1 MSRLAE
7 FMSQIE
13 TQNVFLPPADAKAA
27 LFFLEGQ
34 YQLNWREG
42 SVERTKFLSP
52 AQIGKAFSTRD
63 VFDSGWI
70 ETGILRFALLA
81 RKTSKILS
89 VLPAGRRKIF
99 ITDPR
104 SADEREIDEETI
116 EDSILEVESPL
127 PNLILL
133 GFGQSYYLWA
143 TLDKNVTQKSKICAA
158 PFPNLDSS
166 GKICFGTNI
175 TPECRLET
183 IESVWRLILDSP
195 FNNHQTQNRC
205 LSHPKDVRKLLLTLN
220 GKKTFPKNALIKTE
234 HTVSE
239 LWNSVR

>member
-1 MSRLAE
+1 MN
-7 FMSQIE
+7 QTE
-13 TQNVFLPPADAKAA
+13 TQTIFVPPTDAKAA
-27 LFFLEGQ
+27 LFFLEGH
-34 YQLNWREG
+34 YQLRWREG

-52 AQIGKAFSTRD
+52 SQIGKAFSVKD

-70 ETGILRFALLA
+70 ETSVLRFALLA
-81 RKTSKILS
+81 GKKHKILS
-89 VLPAGRRKIF
+89 ILPAGRRKIF

-104 SADEREIDEETI
+104 SANEREIDDENTGEA
-116 EDSILEVESPL
+116 ILEVEIPL
-127 PNLILL
+127 PGLILL

-143 TLDKNVTQKSKICAA
+143 TLDKNVTRKSTICAA
-158 PFPNLDSS
+158 PFPNLDNS

-195 FNNHQTQNRC
+195 FNNHQNQNRC
-205 LSHPKDVRKLLLTLN
+205 LSHPQDVRKLLLTLD
-220 GKKTFPKNALIKTE
+220 GKKTFPKNAVIKTQ